1 MTDTKRV
8 VALTDR
14 EHRLTVNCL
23 RIARNELIADGTPV
37 EEVSR
42 LMLKVIEAPTKKEK
56 RRAERAGR

>member
-8 VALTDR
+8 VALTDQ

-23 RIARNELIADGTPV
+23 RIARNELIDDGVPT
-37 EEVSR
+37 EDVSK

-56 RRAERAGR
+56 RKAERAGR